1 MQVESENQSAVFLH
15 GGWRCSSTYVWSR
28 FRQLPSTLCF
38 YEPFGEELARC
49 TLKRIR
55 GETPQSWAS
64 RHPPLT
70 HAYRYEYRPL
80 LRRVFKGVRGY
91 RESFALAEYFPVGT
105 EADRA
110 IGYLA
115 RLAACAC
122 GQGRRPVFGFSRS
135 LGRAATLKQALGGY
149 HIVIRRNPLQQW
161 LSCRTFRARDPLW
174 YFELCHFLILAL
186 APAGSAA
193 SRFGRELGLPP
204 LPQRGLQRQLR
215 ILHGALHPWSDELSY
230 RAFTAVS
237 LLSYALAEPAADL
250 VLDVDRLGGSE
261 EYRRRSSAR
270 IAREAGLDVDFNDCR
285 VPRRD
290 LAGLA
295 VDFRTVEQ
303 DVRERLVRL
312 GADLAPDRSLQT
324 AAS

>member
-1 MQVESENQSAVFLH
+1 MRVEPEKQSAVFLH

-49 TLKRIR
+49 TPRRIR
-55 GETPQSWAS
+55 GGTPQSWAS

-70 HAYRYEYRPL
+70 RPYRYEYRPL
-80 LRRVFKGVRGY
+80 LRPVFKGVRGY
-91 RESFALAEYFPVGT
+91 RERFALAEYFPVGT
-105 EADRA
+105 QADPA
-110 IGYLA
+110 IRSLA
-115 RLAACAC
+115 GLAAYAD
-122 GQGRRPVFGFSRS
+122 GQGKRPVFGFSRS

-193 SRFGRELGLPP
+193 GRFARELGLPP
-204 LPQRGLQRQLR
+204 LPARGLQRQLQF
-215 ILHGALHPWSDELSY
+215 LHGALHPWSDELSF

-250 VLDVDRLGGSE
+250 VLDVDRLGGST
-261 EYRRRSSAR
+261 EYRRQASAL
-270 IAREAGLDVDFNDCR
+270 IAREAGLDVDFSDCK

-290 LAGLA
+290 AAGVA
-295 VDFRTVEQ
+295 VDFPAVEE
-303 DVRERLVRL
+303 DVRERLIHH
-312 GADLAPDRSLQT
+312 GADLAPGRSLQA